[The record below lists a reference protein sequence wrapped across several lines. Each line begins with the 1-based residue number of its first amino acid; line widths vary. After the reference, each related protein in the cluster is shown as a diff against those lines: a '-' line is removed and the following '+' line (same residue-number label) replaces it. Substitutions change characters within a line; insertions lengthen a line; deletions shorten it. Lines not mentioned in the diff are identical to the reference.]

1 MSVRKNILLAA
12 SCIGIMAVTAPKEG
26 AAVPAYARQVGM
38 SCTACHFQ
46 RYPQLTPFGRAF
58 KSNGYSQKGKQMTI
72 EDTNLSLPTTL
83 NASLVSKFRFQ
94 KTNGTDNA
102 DPLNMGELQ
111 VPDEAILYLGGR
123 VGKNIG
129 FQAEISL
136 AGGANLTGF
145 KMPFVFPVDKDYTV
159 SVIPFITDAQGPA
172 YGFEL
177 LSTGAVEYARPFE
190 HLDETSAQQYL
201 RSQDPNGNAATGL
214 ALVAFHKY
222 GYLSYTPYVVGFTS
236 TAPRQFMSYVRG
248 VVIPE
253 KIHNFDV
260 AAGFQLWKGD
270 SKTDTGAGPVLN
282 TVDAWALDAQAQ
294 GKYGDYPL
302 GVYLSYGSAAGSGTS
317 VNIYNSE
324 PNSRKAFAI
333 ATELGLV
340 PSKFSVGLGYRI
352 ANSGLGGSDSENAFT
367 LGGNY
372 HVAKNVTFQLNH
384 SFYSY
389 GADAKAALAPGS
401 GDQKTTF
408 VMFSAF

>member
-94 KTNGTDNA
+94 KTNGTNNA

-201 RSQDPNGNAATGL
+201 RSQDPNKNAATGL

-270 SKTDTGAGPVLN
+270 SKTDTGAGPVLK

-302 GVYLSYGSAAGSGTS
+302 
-317 VNIYNSE
+317 
-324 PNSRKAFAI
+324 
-333 ATELGLV
+333 
-340 PSKFSVGLGYRI
+340 
-352 ANSGLGGSDSENAFT
+352 
-367 LGGNY
+367 
-372 HVAKNVTFQLNH
+372 
-384 SFYSY
+384 
-389 GADAKAALAPGS
+389 
-401 GDQKTTF
+401 
-408 VMFSAF
+408 